1 MDKEQLSL
9 WRLFIF
15 GRSVTTGVF
24 LLVLFTVIGPLPP
37 LPLRPLFLLAIVH
50 FGANGLY
57 LYLWKRRDIIF
68 LGYLSFGLEILLT
81 TLLIYA
87 LGTDGYVFVL
97 AYLWPIIMGGWL
109 IGRGAILPLTILS
122 GVGYSMVVFL
132 GQRGILPI
140 PLPRVVTPDGMP
152 LALMLSLPY
161 LAFPSLLVWLLTRE
175 MEGGKQQ
182 LQHERNLLRGILANM
197 AESVLVVGAN
207 DQVLLANR
215 AAANLL
221 RIHDGEPLP
230 SWFLKCIAATPET
243 GAQQGARRVIEL
255 EGKTISVSVA
265 TLPASGEMPVS
276 TIYAARDITQEAQ
289 VERMK
294 SDFVAYASHEL
305 RTPLTTIKMLLGLLF
320 MDVARDSKQYE
331 YLSVVNTQVERQAR
345 LISNLLDFTKLEAGR
360 YELPPESINPRTV
373 LQAAVSVCR
382 LLAEAKGIRLNTSC
396 DGVPDSLVSNGGG
409 LEQVLINLLSN
420 AIKFTDTGG
429 RIAVICSRE
438 DDEVLFSV
446 EDTGIGMTSE
456 QISNI
461 FTKFYT
467 VRNPRKHGEGTGL
480 GLAISD
486 MIVKELGGR
495 IEVTSVPAVGSRF
508 VVHLPLRQ
516 EKERSR
522 PQSATRTGL
531 LQHGVASR

>member
-37 LPLRPLFLLAIVH
+37 LPLRPLFLLALVH

-182 LQHERNLLRGILANM
+182 LQHERNLLHGILANM

-243 GAQQGARRVIEL
+243 GAQQGARRVIDL
-255 EGKTISVSVA
+255 EGKTVSVSVA

-294 SDFVAYASHEL
+294 SDFVAYVSHEL

-345 LISNLLDFTKLEAGR
+345 LISNLLDFTKLEAGG

-382 LLAEAKGIRLNTSC
+382 LLAEAKGIKLNTSC

-409 LEQVLINLLSN
+409 LEQVLINFLSN

-429 RIAVICSRE
+429 RIAVFCSRE
-438 DDEVLFSV
+438 DDGILFSV

-456 QISNI
+456 QMSNI

-480 GLAISD
+480 GLVISD

-495 IEVTSVPAVGSRF
+495 IEVTSVPEVGSRF

-516 EKERSR
+516 EQERSR

>member
-1 MDKEQLSL
+1 MDNEQLSL
-9 WRLFIF
+9 WRLFIY

-207 DQVLLANR
+207 DQVLLANP

-230 SWFLKCIAATPET
+230 SWFLKSVAATPET
-243 GAQQGARRVIEL
+243 SAQQGARRVIEL

-294 SDFVAYASHEL
+294 SDFVAYVSHEL

-331 YLSVVNTQVERQAR
+331 YLSVVHTQVERQAR
-345 LISNLLDFTKLEAGR
+345 LITNLLDFTKLEAGR

-373 LQAAVSVCR
+373 LQAAISVCR
-382 LLAEAKGIRLNTSC
+382 PLAEAKGIKLNTSC

-409 LEQVLINLLSN
+409 LEQVLINFLSN

-429 RIAVICSRE
+429 RIAVFCSRE
-438 DDEVLFSV
+438 DDGILFSV

-456 QISNI
+456 QMSNI

-495 IEVTSVPAVGSRF
+495 IEVTSVPDVGSRF

-516 EKERSR
+516 EKEISR